1 MLKEEILNLVKQ
13 NLGLEGNDNG
23 EDLIIMDAIQDALNY
38 CNLKELPEEMEIYI
52 RKKAKSIIDYEKQN
66 GSDVVFDVKSIR
78 EGDTS
83 ITYNV
88 DDKISKETI
97 YGLSDIDKKNLQQFR
112 RLRK

>member
-1 MLKEEILNLVKQ
+1 MLNLVKE
-13 NLGLEGNDNG
+13 NLGIQDEDK
-23 EDLIIMDAIQDALNY
+23 DLIILDAIQDALNY

-52 RKKAKSIIDYEKQN
+52 RKKAKSIIDYEADKES
-66 GSDVVFDVKSIR
+66 GAASEIKSIS

-88 DDKISKETI
+88 GIKSSRESI
-97 YGLSDIDKKNLQQFR
+97 YGLSKDDKRTLSQFR